1 MFGAVLVIL
10 FVGLLL
16 LWSLRGDSGCDHDY
30 VYYDEAGDP
39 MSEVEWGEP
48 CFSKCVKCGEVNVIP
63 SGFQSDASF
72 ENFLSRRELGGS
84 NALDKVERN

>member
-1 MFGAVLVIL
+1 MFGIILAGLFIGLVFL
-10 FVGLLL
+10 WALL
-16 LWSLRGDSGCDHDY
+16 GDSGCDHDY

-48 CFSKCVKCGEVNVIP
+48 CFSKCKKCDEVNVIP

-72 ENFLSRRELGGS
+72 ENFLGRRELGGS
-84 NALDKVERN
+84 NALDKVARD